1 MAYDKKYSD
10 KDCEN
15 MIENM
20 SYPVDAPPFVIK
32 AIREKRKKI
41 ERKIKSPEKE
51 MDAIMK
57 ELGGSKRDDKNR

>member
-10 KDCEN
+10 KECEN
-15 MIENM
+15 MIEHM
-20 SYPVDAPPFVIK
+20 TYPVDAPPFVIK
-32 AIREKRKKI
+32 AIRKKRKNI

-57 ELGGSKRDDKNR
+57 ELGGSKRYEK